1 MTPQWSAQA
10 VVRDRRRACI
20 IHVLP
25 DGREKP
31 DIGQYASPQVG
42 QDVPSSKVW
51 NNDGQRDIM
60 TWKRLFVVLLA
71 FGSLAAHA
79 EWIRVSSTRQSVFY
93 VDSSKSPRV
102 GDNVMVWVLRDHKQM
117 LPGQGLAVRSSKDQ
131 IEIDCAVRRVRRI
144 FSSDHGRRMGEGPML
159 HSEHGPM
166 SWNAVALNTPISR
179 IADVACALT

>member
-1 MTPQWSAQA
+1 MA
-10 VVRDRRRACI
+10 
-20 IHVLP
+20 
-25 DGREKP
+25 
-31 DIGQYASPQVG
+31 
-42 QDVPSSKVW
+42 
-51 NNDGQRDIM
+51 
-60 TWKRLFVVLLA
+60 WKRLLVVLLA
-71 FGSLAAHA
+71 MGSMAAHA

-93 VDSSKSPRV
+93 VDSNKSPRV

-166 SWNAVALNTPISR
+166 SWNAVALHTPISR